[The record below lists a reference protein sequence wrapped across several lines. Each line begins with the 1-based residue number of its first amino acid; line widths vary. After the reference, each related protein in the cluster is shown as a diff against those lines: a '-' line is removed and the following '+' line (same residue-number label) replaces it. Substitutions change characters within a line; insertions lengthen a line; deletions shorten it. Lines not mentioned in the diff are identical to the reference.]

1 MESNSLTNTV
11 LNEKLEAKEA
21 VESIPKSLFVKSTI
35 DTTLFIPFS
44 AIGSNIKD
52 VLENE
57 LKDRYEGKC
66 IREGFVRPGTLKVI
80 QYSSGMCRGNDIV
93 FDIVYQAFICFP
105 IEGTRIMIEITNITK
120 AGIRGKSRDALS
132 PIDVFVARDHHIN
145 ESEFNNY
152 SVGET
157 VYVEIIG
164 HRFEINDPTIS
175 VIAELTKSDGNQKRK
190 LNIKASSEIIK

>member
-11 LNEKLEAKEA
+11 LNEKAEAKEMSE
-21 VESIPKSLFVKSTI
+21 VTHKSLFIKSTI
-35 DTTLFIPFS
+35 HTTLFIPFG
-44 AIGSNIKD
+44 AIGSNIKE
-52 VLENE
+52 VIENE

-66 IREGFVRPGTLKVI
+66 IREGFVRPGTIKVL
-80 QYSSGMCRGNDIV
+80 QYSSGVCRGNEIV
-93 FDIVYQAFICFP
+93 FEIVYQAFICFP
-105 IEGTRIMIEITNITK
+105 VEGTRITIEITNITK

-157 VYVEIIG
+157 IYVEIIG
-164 HRFEINDPTIS
+164 HRFEINDPVIS
-175 VIAELTKSDGNQKRK
+175 VIAELAKSDRNKKRK
-190 LNIKASSEIIK
+190 LNIKASSEE

>member
-1 MESNSLTNTV
+1 MDSNSLTNTV
-11 LNEKLEAKEA
+11 LEEKAEASE
-21 VESIPKSLFVKSTI
+21 VIERMPKSLFIKSTI
-35 DTTLFIPFS
+35 HTTLFIPFS

-66 IREGFVRPGTLKVI
+66 IREGFVRPGTIKVL
-80 QYSSGMCRGNDIV
+80 QYSSGVCRGNDIV
-93 FDIVYQAFICFP
+93 FEIVYQAFICFP
-105 IEGTRIMIEITNITK
+105 VEGTRIAIEITNITK
-120 AGIRGKSRDALS
+120 AGIRGKSRDDLS

-152 SVGET
+152 SIGET

-175 VIAELTKSDGNQKRK
+175 VIAELAKSSVNQKSR
-190 LNIKASSEIIK
+190 LNIKDSSRE

>member
-11 LNEKLEAKEA
+11 LNEKAEAKEMNE
-21 VESIPKSLFVKSTI
+21 VTHKSLFIKSTI
-35 DTTLFIPFS
+35 HTTLFIPFG
-44 AIGSNIKD
+44 AIGSNIKE
-52 VLENE
+52 VIENE

-66 IREGFVRPGTLKVI
+66 IREGFVRPGTIKVL
-80 QYSSGMCRGNDIV
+80 QYSSGVCRGNEIV
-93 FDIVYQAFICFP
+93 FEIVYQAFICFP
-105 IEGTRIMIEITNITK
+105 VEGTRITIEITNITK

-157 VYVEIIG
+157 IYVEIIG
-164 HRFEINDPTIS
+164 HRFEINDPVIS
-175 VIAELTKSDGNQKRK
+175 VIAELAKSDRNKKRK
-190 LNIKASSEIIK
+190 LNIKASSEE